1 MPTIIAGRVYLLGLG
16 HSSSVL
22 QVSLIFHPFLFA
34 ILWELCVLNSFL
46 HHYGPNFQCLFFLSF
61 YNIQDLKE
69 IDELRMKLQ
78 RICQAHESAQ
88 TELQS
93 LKLEHKNLTQEKV

>member
-1 MPTIIAGRVYLLGLG
+1 M
-16 HSSSVL
+16 
-22 QVSLIFHPFLFA
+22 
-34 ILWELCVLNSFL
+34 LNTFL
-46 HHYGPNFQCLFFLSF
+46 HHLGPNFQFLFFLYF

-69 IDELRMKLQ
+69 TAELRMKLQ

-93 LKLEHKNLTQEKV
+93 LKLEHKNLSREKV